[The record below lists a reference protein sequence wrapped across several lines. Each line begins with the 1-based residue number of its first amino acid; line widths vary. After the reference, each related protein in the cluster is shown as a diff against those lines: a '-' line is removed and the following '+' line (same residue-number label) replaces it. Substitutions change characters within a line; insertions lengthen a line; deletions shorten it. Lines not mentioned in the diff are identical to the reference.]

1 MTFRFQGRRLDA
13 SQSEFGV
20 ANIKQKV
27 FLDDTRSEMTFG
39 TIKEEEKPAN
49 STKKC
54 IGMKSQWSN
63 LKILNSVHIKDIMI
77 FYGMLVDHN
86 FIHENSYIAM
96 RNWFCLYNWVGGE
109 QRFNSQCI

>member
-39 TIKEEEKPAN
+39 TIKEEEKPAS

-54 IGMKSQWSN
+54 IGM
-63 LKILNSVHIKDIMI
+63 M
-77 FYGMLVDHN
+77 FYGMLVEHN
-86 FIHENSYIAM
+86 FMHENSYIAM
-96 RNWFCLYNWVGGE
+96 RN
-109 QRFNSQCI
+109 